1 MADRLRTIPE
11 YSYGSSEQL
20 CSSRYLGPI
29 VRNILLREAPPPKEI
44 FEVGCGNGSTANM
57 LSGMGYKVT
66 GIDTSSSGIK
76 IARETYPQIHFE
88 RASAY
93 DDLASRYGSFPVVI
107 SLEVIEHLYDPRAFL
122 RGVQGLMTKRGLG
135 IFSTPYHGYLKNIAV
150 VLTGHFD
157 KHFNP
162 LWDGGHI
169 KFWSESTLT
178 QLLCEAGFE
187 QIHFFRAGRLPPFAK
202 SMIVVFR
209 EASS

>member
-11 YSYGSSEQL
+11 YSYESSEQL

-88 RASAY
+88 RA
-93 DDLASRYGSFPVVI
+93 
-107 SLEVIEHLYDPRAFL
+107 
-122 RGVQGLMTKRGLG
+122 
-135 IFSTPYHGYLKNIAV
+135 
-150 VLTGHFD
+150 
-157 KHFNP
+157 
-162 LWDGGHI
+162 
-169 KFWSESTLT
+169 
-178 QLLCEAGFE
+178 
-187 QIHFFRAGRLPPFAK
+187 GRLLPFAK

-209 EASS
+209 KASS